1 MNRLGKTLKGTAVLC
16 AALLLVFS
24 IAACGKKDDG
34 AGSGSASAPAGT
46 TAYELTADDAVTT
59 TGSLIPAW
67 AEKGVSS
74 TFILG
79 AMISGSEVT
88 GNMKDAASTCAFVIS
103 IIPINFLS
111 NSRVFLTHCLYLAF

>member
-1 MNRLGKTLKGTAVLC
+1 MNRLGKTLKGIAVLC

-67 AEKGVSS
+67 AEKGVSA
-74 TFILG
+74 L
-79 AMISGSEVT
+79 
-88 GNMKDAASTCAFVIS
+88 
-103 IIPINFLS
+103 LS
-111 NSRVFLTHCLYLAF
+111 LAL